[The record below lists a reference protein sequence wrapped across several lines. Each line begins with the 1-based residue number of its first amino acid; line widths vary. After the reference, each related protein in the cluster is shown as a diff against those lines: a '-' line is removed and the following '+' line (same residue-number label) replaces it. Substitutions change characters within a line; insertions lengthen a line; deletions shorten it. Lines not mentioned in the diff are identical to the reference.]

1 MISPCV
7 REKERPS
14 DRTTK
19 IRELIDRQ
27 HSHASGDR
35 WHPPRVGKI
44 GPDRPAAALAL
55 VCGERIK
62 LDTDAVRPL
71 LTEVRAWGRW
81 DQALVVGVGEY
92 AEPNPDDE
100 CLRHSGHW

>member
-1 MISPCV
+1 MREPSGAGWFFRYFPV
-7 REKERPS
+7 RRPLAPS
-14 DRTTK
+14 
-19 IRELIDRQ
+19 
-27 HSHASGDR
+27 SS
-35 WHPPRVGKI
+35 GKI

-55 VCGERIK
+55 VCGERIE
-62 LDTDAVRPL
+62 LDTVAVRPL
-71 LTEVRAWGRW
+71 LTEIRAWGRW